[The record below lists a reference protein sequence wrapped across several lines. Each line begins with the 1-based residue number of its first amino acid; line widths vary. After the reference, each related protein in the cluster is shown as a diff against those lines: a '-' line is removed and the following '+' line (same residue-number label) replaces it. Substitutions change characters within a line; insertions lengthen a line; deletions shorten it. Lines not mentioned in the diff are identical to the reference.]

1 MSIRTKLA
9 CAATTASIAL
19 SVGLAPVT
27 ALADGFSGSVTMDG
41 NATQP
46 LTIVTVAYGASWDYG
61 SIPVIHGWSNLTSSS
76 RWHSSTVT
84 ATGASSMSG
93 DTKPG
98 VTSYADLWFAAP
110 TFNAYY
116 NIW

>member
-1 MSIRTKLA
+1 MSIRAKLVY
-9 CAATTASIAL
+9 AAAAASIAL
-19 SVGLAPVT
+19 SACIAP
-27 ALADGFSGSVTMDG
+27 AAAFAEGFSGSVTMDSDI
-41 NATQP
+41 QP
-46 LTIVTVAYGASWDYG
+46 LTIVTVEYGASWDYG
-61 SIPVIHGWSNLTSSS
+61 SIPIIHGWSNLTSSS

-84 ATGASSMSG
+84 AAGASSMSG
-93 DTKPG
+93 NTKPG